1 MRKKYIY
8 LASLLALTVLTAAG
22 CKKKDEAPATPVEQT
37 LTAVTVND
45 LQAGSYYVK
54 NSGDFYEL
62 PLEGVNFDT
71 TKPVQSTDDTL
82 NGMTKPEENRI
93 VDFVYKDG
101 AIPTMY
107 KNDQLVFKSS
117 GNVPSFTWER
127 FLDQGYSLG
136 VFGLNASNAG
146 KVQFSQDSSGCEAQ
160 SSIVQSLMAQQE
172 AGYDISNGFV
182 IDKVNG
188 TAITKDNLRTGGI
201 IAGLTKDAV
210 ANCDAYI
217 GTTLVSLSA
226 TADTQIFTSF
236 ELYTTDD
243 YSNSPDGYAIVTIPD
258 YLKSG
263 YYLINNAGL
272 VKYYDVERGGSTADI
287 DMTEPYYYTGKS
299 GNTLTYY
306 EYMEETGKTTGNTEV
321 QASTLEDTDDVITL
335 NTDSSQNA
343 LNFSIAYKYHT
354 QDDETKAKQHGSFPK
369 IVMMSPTG
377 AATQLAI
384 TQGSGDSSDMYYATA
399 TIDGAVAGSWELRF
413 YNFEDIYRTIST
425 DVSSGNAKSYIQSGN
440 HGSLNVYMDAS
451 AAQNDI
457 TVTWQNKDHAA
468 KVEIRT
474 PSGETYSE
482 EKTPSNLLS
491 TDYGKIVFRLPNLE
505 SGNYTINVDGSDLGR
520 VWVDNTAVGSE
531 AAAADTAQPD
541 TEASAE
547 GTESAEAQPA
557 Q

>member
-8 LASLLALTVLTAAG
+8 LASLLALTALTATG
-22 CKKKDEAPATPVEQT
+22 CKKKEEAPAAPTEQA
-37 LTAVTVND
+37 LTAVSVND

-62 PLEGVNFDT
+62 PLEGVSFDMS
-71 TKPVQSTDDTL
+71 KQVESTDNTL
-82 NGMTKPEENRI
+82 NGMTRPEENRI

-107 KNDQLVFKSS
+107 KNDQLVFKST

-136 VFGLNASNAG
+136 VYGLSANSAG
-146 KVQFSQDSSGCEAQ
+146 KVQFSQDSSGCEAE
-160 SSIVQSLMAQQE
+160 SSVVKSLLAQQE

-201 IAGLTKDAV
+201 IAGLTKDAI

-217 GTTLVSLSA
+217 GTTLVSISA

-272 VKYYDVERGGSTADI
+272 VKYYDVERGGSTTDI

-335 NTDSSQNA
+335 NTDSSQSA
-343 LNFSIAYKYHT
+343 LNFSISYKYHSP
-354 QDDETKAKQHGSFPK
+354 DDETKAKQHGNFPK

-377 AATQLAI
+377 TATQLAVS
-384 TQGSGDSSDMYYATA
+384 QGSGDSADWYYATA

-425 DVSSGNAKSYIQSGN
+425 DVSSGNAKSYIQNGN

-451 AAQNDI
+451 DTQSDI

-468 KVEIRT
+468 DVEIIT
-474 PSGETYSE
+474 PSGEIYSE
-482 EKTPSNLLS
+482 EQTPSNLFVNE
-491 TDYGKIVFRLPNLE
+491 YGKIVFRLPNLE
-505 SGNYTINVDGSDLGR
+505 AGNYTINVTGSDLGR
-520 VWVDNTAVGSE
+520 VWVDNATVGAG
-531 AAAADTAQPD
+531 AAATDTAQPE
-541 TEASAE
+541 TEA
-547 GTESAEAQPA
+547 GAEAQPE

>member
-8 LASLLALTVLTAAG
+8 LASLLALTALTATG
-22 CKKKDEAPATPVEQT
+22 CKKKEEAPATPTEQT
-37 LTAVTVND
+37 LTAVSVND

-62 PLEGVNFDT
+62 PLEGVSFDMS
-71 TKPVQSTDDTL
+71 KQVESTDNTL
-82 NGMTKPEENRI
+82 NGMTRPEENRI

-107 KNDQLVFKSS
+107 KNDQLVFKST

-136 VFGLNASNAG
+136 VYGLSANSAG
-146 KVQFSQDSSGCEAQ
+146 KVQFSQDSSGCEAE
-160 SSIVQSLMAQQE
+160 SSVVKSLLAQQE

-201 IAGLTKDAV
+201 IAGLTKDAI

-217 GTTLVSLSA
+217 GTTLVSISA

-272 VKYYDVERGGSTADI
+272 VKYYDVERGGSTTDI

-335 NTDSSQNA
+335 NTDSSQSA
-343 LNFSIAYKYHT
+343 LNFSISYKYHSP
-354 QDDETKAKQHGSFPK
+354 DDETKAKQHGNFPK

-377 AATQLAI
+377 TATQLAVS
-384 TQGSGDSSDMYYATA
+384 QGSGDSADWYYATA

-425 DVSSGNAKSYIQSGN
+425 DVSSGNAKSYIQNGN

-451 AAQNDI
+451 DTQSDI

-468 KVEIRT
+468 DVEIRT
-474 PSGETYSE
+474 PSGEIYSE
-482 EKTPSNLLS
+482 EQTPSNLFVNE
-491 TDYGKIVFRLPNLE
+491 YGKIVFRLPNLE
-505 SGNYTINVDGSDLGR
+505 AGNYTINVTGSDLGR
-520 VWVDNTAVGSE
+520 VWVDNATVGAG
-531 AAAADTAQPD
+531 AAATDTAQPEP
-541 TEASAE
+541 EA
-547 GTESAEAQPA
+547 GAEAQPE

>member
-8 LASLLALTVLTAAG
+8 LASLLALTALTATG
-22 CKKKDEAPATPVEQT
+22 CKKKEEAPATPTEQT
-37 LTAVTVND
+37 LTAVSVND

-62 PLEGVNFDT
+62 PLEGVSFDMS
-71 TKPVQSTDDTL
+71 KQVESTDNTL
-82 NGMTKPEENRI
+82 NGMTRPEENRI

-107 KNDQLVFKSS
+107 KNDQLVFKST

-136 VFGLNASNAG
+136 VYGLSANSAG
-146 KVQFSQDSSGCEAQ
+146 KVQFSQDSSGCEAE
-160 SSIVQSLMAQQE
+160 SSVVKSLLAQQE

-201 IAGLTKDAV
+201 IAGLTKDAI

-217 GTTLVSLSA
+217 GTTLVSISA

-272 VKYYDVERGGSTADI
+272 VKYYDVERGGSTTDI

-335 NTDSSQNA
+335 NTDSSQSA
-343 LNFSIAYKYHT
+343 LNFSISYKYHSP
-354 QDDETKAKQHGSFPK
+354 DDETKAKQHGNFPK

-377 AATQLAI
+377 TATQLAVS
-384 TQGSGDSSDMYYATA
+384 QGSGDSADWYYATA

-425 DVSSGNAKSYIQSGN
+425 DVSSGNAKSYIQNGN

-451 AAQNDI
+451 DTQSDI

-468 KVEIRT
+468 DVEIRT
-474 PSGETYSE
+474 PSGEIYSE
-482 EKTPSNLLS
+482 EQTPSNLFVNE
-491 TDYGKIVFRLPNLE
+491 YGKIVFRLPNLE
-505 SGNYTINVDGSDLGR
+505 AGNYTINVTGSDLGR
-520 VWVDNTAVGSE
+520 VWVDNATVGAG
-531 AAAADTAQPD
+531 AAATDTAQPE
-541 TEASAE
+541 TEA
-547 GTESAEAQPA
+547 GAEAQPE

>member
-8 LASLLALTVLTAAG
+8 LASLLALTALTATG
-22 CKKKDEAPATPVEQT
+22 CKKKEEAPAAPTEQT
-37 LTAVTVND
+37 LTAVSVND

-62 PLEGVNFDT
+62 PLEGVSFDMS
-71 TKPVQSTDDTL
+71 KQVESTDNTL
-82 NGMTKPEENRI
+82 NGMTRPEENRI

-107 KNDQLVFKSS
+107 KNDQLVFKST

-136 VFGLNASNAG
+136 VYGLSANSAG
-146 KVQFSQDSSGCEAQ
+146 KVQFSQDSSGCEAE
-160 SSIVQSLMAQQE
+160 SSVVKSLLAQQE

-201 IAGLTKDAV
+201 IAGLTKDAI

-217 GTTLVSLSA
+217 GTTLVSISA

-272 VKYYDVERGGSTADI
+272 VKYYDVERGGSTTDI

-335 NTDSSQNA
+335 NTDSSQSA
-343 LNFSIAYKYHT
+343 LNFSISYKYHSP
-354 QDDETKAKQHGSFPK
+354 DDETKAKQHGNFPK

-377 AATQLAI
+377 TATQLAVS
-384 TQGSGDSSDMYYATA
+384 QGSGDSADWYYATA

-425 DVSSGNAKSYIQSGN
+425 DVSSGNAKSYIQNGN

-451 AAQNDI
+451 DTQSDI

-468 KVEIRT
+468 DVEIRT
-474 PSGETYSE
+474 PSGEIYSE
-482 EKTPSNLLS
+482 EQTPSNLFVNE
-491 TDYGKIVFRLPNLE
+491 YGKIVFRLPNLE
-505 SGNYTINVDGSDLGR
+505 AGNYTINVTGSDLGR
-520 VWVDNTAVGSE
+520 VWVDNATVGAG
-531 AAAADTAQPD
+531 AAATDTAQPE
-541 TEASAE
+541 TEA
-547 GTESAEAQPA
+547 GAEAQPE

>member
-8 LASLLALTVLTAAG
+8 LASLLALTALTATG
-22 CKKKDEAPATPVEQT
+22 CKKKEEAPAAPTEQA
-37 LTAVTVND
+37 LTAVSVND

-62 PLEGVNFDT
+62 PLEGVSFDMS
-71 TKPVQSTDDTL
+71 KQVESTDNTL
-82 NGMTKPEENRI
+82 NGMTRPEENRI

-107 KNDQLVFKSS
+107 KNDQLVFKST

-136 VFGLNASNAG
+136 VYGLSANSAG
-146 KVQFSQDSSGCEAQ
+146 KVQFSQDSSGCEAE
-160 SSIVQSLMAQQE
+160 SSVVKSLLAQQE

-201 IAGLTKDAV
+201 IAGLTKDAI

-217 GTTLVSLSA
+217 GTTLVSISA

-272 VKYYDVERGGSTADI
+272 VKYYDVERGGSTTDI

-335 NTDSSQNA
+335 NTDSSQSA
-343 LNFSIAYKYHT
+343 LNFSISYKYHSP
-354 QDDETKAKQHGSFPK
+354 DDETKAKQHGNFPK

-377 AATQLAI
+377 TATQLAVS
-384 TQGSGDSSDMYYATA
+384 QGSGDSADWYYATA

-425 DVSSGNAKSYIQSGN
+425 DVSSGNAKSYIQNGN

-451 AAQNDI
+451 DTQSDI

-468 KVEIRT
+468 DVEIRT
-474 PSGETYSE
+474 PSGEIYSE
-482 EKTPSNLLS
+482 EQTPSNLFVNE
-491 TDYGKIVFRLPNLE
+491 YGKIVFRLPNLE
-505 SGNYTINVDGSDLGR
+505 AGNYTINVTGSDLGR
-520 VWVDNTAVGSE
+520 VWVDNATVGAG
-531 AAAADTAQPD
+531 AAATDTAQPE
-541 TEASAE
+541 TEA
-547 GTESAEAQPA
+547 GAEAQPE

>member
-8 LASLLALTVLTAAG
+8 LASLLALTALTATG
-22 CKKKDEAPATPVEQT
+22 CKKKEEAPAAPTEQT
-37 LTAVTVND
+37 LTAVSVNN

-62 PLEGVNFDT
+62 PLEGVSFDMS
-71 TKPVQSTDDTL
+71 KQVESTDNTL
-82 NGMTKPEENRI
+82 NGMTRPEENRI

-107 KNDQLVFKSS
+107 KNDQLVFKST

-136 VFGLNASNAG
+136 VYGLSANSAG
-146 KVQFSQDSSGCEAQ
+146 KVQFSQDSSGCEAE
-160 SSIVQSLMAQQE
+160 SSVVKSLLAQQE

-201 IAGLTKDAV
+201 IAGLTKDAI

-217 GTTLVSLSA
+217 GTTLVSISA

-272 VKYYDVERGGSTADI
+272 VKYYDVERGGSTTDI

-335 NTDSSQNA
+335 NTDSSQSA
-343 LNFSIAYKYHT
+343 LNFSISYKYHSP
-354 QDDETKAKQHGSFPK
+354 DDETKAKQHGNFPK

-377 AATQLAI
+377 TATQLAVS
-384 TQGSGDSSDMYYATA
+384 QGSGDSADWYYATA

-425 DVSSGNAKSYIQSGN
+425 DVSSGNAKSYIQNGN

-451 AAQNDI
+451 DTQSDI

-468 KVEIRT
+468 DVEIRT
-474 PSGETYSE
+474 PSGEIYSE
-482 EKTPSNLLS
+482 EQTPSNLFVNE
-491 TDYGKIVFRLPNLE
+491 YGKIVFRLPNLE
-505 SGNYTINVDGSDLGR
+505 AGNYTINVTGSDLGR
-520 VWVDNTAVGSE
+520 VWVDNATVGAG
-531 AAAADTAQPD
+531 AAATDTAQPE
-541 TEASAE
+541 TEA
-547 GTESAEAQPA
+547 GAEAQPE